1 MTLSKLCRRGGPKS
15 GGNCKYTTFPGT
27 HAPNRSGQQEGG
39 ELSQRRDPPTVP
51 LLSSSASGQLD
62 SSITRSAG
70 ICHPGFFIL
79 TFLFWNVFSGQF
91 YSGIVTFDIYGAQL
105 FVTFMSILDTS
116 ENLQIKKVLVTV
128 SKFFYQIIIG
138 DTLKLNS
145 DSGNYL
151 NLSFKMLR
159 C

>member
-1 MTLSKLCRRGGPKS
+1 M
-15 GGNCKYTTFPGT
+15 
-27 HAPNRSGQQEGG
+27 
-39 ELSQRRDPPTVP
+39 
-51 LLSSSASGQLD
+51 
-62 SSITRSAG
+62 
-70 ICHPGFFIL
+70 
-79 TFLFWNVFSGQF
+79 
-91 YSGIVTFDIYGAQL
+91 TFDIYGAQL